1 MNASRIVFLTRDPV
15 VHQMVGSTTGVLNLL
30 DLVSR
35 HGATV
40 TMVATS
46 AYSRSPRLW
55 FRIRAPMP
63 DGVKFFA
70 PGYLRLGRLYL
81 NLLSAKAWA
90 RLVCRL
96 GVRLSWLSPLGNLL
110 EMVYGDALYANAW
123 DLTPVTLAEHEVAML
138 AVERRRATSVITNY
152 ACWAPLFGDAKMRGR
167 KGVIFMHDLLSARV
181 KRFREAGLPLD
192 CPDIDEE
199 TELSWLNRADTL
211 IAAQSREAESIRPR
225 VSGRVVL
232 QPVVFHPHPS
242 MVGPELGR
250 CLFVG
255 SNIAPNKT
263 GLEWL
268 LKSVWPLVLAGYPQA
283 KLAVVGGICQSL
295 DEGLAGVEKVGLVE
309 SMAAEYAK
317 AAVCV
322 VPLLLGTGIKIK
334 LVEAMSFGKATVSTT
349 VGVEGL
355 EQWAAGAISVAD
367 DPAEFAAAV
376 VRLLSDAA
384 ERKAHEAAALE
395 LIRAHYDAEAAPDP
409 GFLAAV
415 L

>member
-1 MNASRIVFLTRDPV
+1 
-15 VHQMVGSTTGVLNLL
+15 MVGSTTGVLNLL

-181 KRFREAGLPLD
+181 KRFHEAGLPLD
-192 CPDIDEE
+192 CPEIDEA
-199 TELSWLNRADTL
+199 TEMSWLNRADTL
-211 IAAQSREAESIRPR
+211 IAAQAREAEYVRSR
-225 VSGRVVL
+225 VSGQVVL
-232 QPVVFHPHPS
+232 QPVVFHPQPS
-242 MVGPELGR
+242 ETEPEAVAYLSAQILR
-250 CLFVG
+250 PTRLVW
-255 SNIAPNKT
+255 T
-263 GLEWL
+263 G
-268 LKSVWPLVLAGYPQA
+268 
-283 KLAVVGGICQSL
+283 C
-295 DEGLAGVEKVGLVE
+295 
-309 SMAAEYAK
+309 
-317 AAVCV
+317 
-322 VPLLLGTGIKIK
+322 
-334 LVEAMSFGKATVSTT
+334 
-349 VGVEGL
+349 
-355 EQWAAGAISVAD
+355 
-367 DPAEFAAAV
+367 
-376 VRLLSDAA
+376 
-384 ERKAHEAAALE
+384 
-395 LIRAHYDAEAAPDP
+395 
-409 GFLAAV
+409 
-415 L
+415 